1 MQIRILVLAVAA
13 CTESSSLTDAG
24 TDGKPSDAGLGPC
37 AARTLCL
44 QPKLVTTGPPPT
56 APRLVVAWFQ
66 PRHVSGL
73 PPMPVEIGYDVAFVP
88 SLARYDI
95 PLDKVRAPTTDSVL
109 LCQWDQGQCQH
120 TAPIPPIGF
129 ALPLVLEDGNGN
141 GHIDASE
148 ISFFTARGGGMT
160 YIVWSQDAHAP
171 GTRALAYSDGTPTY
185 LGKIFTQS
193 IAAGV
198 QSHGLLPA
206 GFDSKLAGP
215 DTGDGADFALCPA
228 SSSCQITLPRLVGAE
243 NP

>member
-24 TDGKPSDAGLGPC
+24 TDGKPGDAGLGPC

-148 ISFFTARGGGMT
+148 ILVMVENGEVTLTGNVPERLMKREAENVAAEASGVRDVHNRIRVDDGSASAGR
-160 YIVWSQDAHAP
+160 P
-171 GTRALAYSDGTPTY
+171 GEAIRSGRDQ
-185 LGKIFTQS
+185 LGS
-193 IAAGV
+193 
-198 QSHGLLPA
+198 
-206 GFDSKLAGP
+206 GF
-215 DTGDGADFALCPA
+215 
-228 SSSCQITLPRLVGAE
+228 SSSDRPDPVYDNMQEDSNWPGRNWPGQ
-243 NP
+243 